1 LEISELK
8 SKMLDIETQLSL
20 KKPRKSMRSSFD
32 MEAQGHRDWQVTVH
46 DKSREDRVML
56 LHSLDQIFLF
66 SNLQQQQREQL
77 VDAFAPVSVRKGDSI
92 IVEGDDKNVQHLYIL
107 TQGSCRVTKQSRGV
121 EEVVHTCRELECFGE
136 LALMYNCPRAATV
149 TAATDAKL
157 FSLGKK
163 FSKVL

>member
-1 LEISELK
+1 
-8 SKMLDIETQLSL
+8 MLDIETQLSL

-46 DKSREDRVML
+46 DKSQEDRVML